1 MEIRLAK
8 ESDFEGVCA
17 LYRQLGGKLPVL
29 EGLLGKT
36 RWQEI
41 LSHQGSTVFVADDNG
56 FISCILS
63 LHLLPNMTNM
73 GRPYAVIENV
83 VTDREQRGNGIGKMV
98 MEFAIQHAWEAGVY
112 KIMLLTGKGRKDGGA
127 VGFYERL
134 GFTRDEKHAMTIRK
148 VPKRDDTT

>member
-8 ESDFEGVCA
+8 ESDFEGACA

-83 VTDREQRGNGIGKMV
+83 VTDREQHGNGIGKMV

-112 KIMLLTGKGRKDGGA
+112 KIMLLTGKGRKDG
-127 VGFYERL
+127 
-134 GFTRDEKHAMTIRK
+134 
-148 VPKRDDTT
+148 VP